1 MQQLKHNIN
10 KIADEI
16 ESESSLEMY
25 WDYRDSLSEEQILK
39 IITKEDGL
47 NEVENDIWESY
58 IDYISENVRDVIK
71 QYCKENN
78 IELSDEEFEELR
90 DECEGRFKFDFNGL
104 IKNSHANIRVQLNTN
119 EDTIDMQQ
127 GIENETIRMFRK
139 RFKGKFSLK
148 DLKREV
154 ANCPGY
160 SNFNFYFK
168 VSGKD
173 ILEVRKQ
180 LQEGYLTLRK
190 GLFFGLFDS
199 FNGGGSIL
207 EMELLGEVKLYLK
220 DWRIKDDKDAVVKR
234 LDGENSKYY
243 DVVIVGD
250 SRKYGIQQVYGLSSW
265 QEW

>member
-1 MQQLKHNIN
+1 MQRLKHNIN

-16 ESESSLEMY
+16 ESEGSLEMY
-25 WDYRDSLSEEQILK
+25 WNYSDMLSEEQIVK
-39 IITKEDGL
+39 IIEEEGGL
-47 NEVENDIWESY
+47 NDAENELYESN
-58 IDYISENVRDVIK
+58 IDYISENVRDVTK

-119 EDTIDMQQ
+119 EDMIDTQQ
-127 GIENETIRMFRK
+127 GEENETIRMFRK
-139 RFKGKFSLK
+139 RFKGKFRIK

-168 VSGKD
+168 VSGED
-173 ILEVRKQ
+173 ILKMREQ